1 MKKTFLFSFLLAV
14 VAMPAVSQ
22 SYEYPFQNPKLSFDE
37 RTDNLLSLLT
47 PQEKIGL
54 MMNGSISIDR
64 LDIPAYNWWNEAC
77 HGICYDRD
85 VRGRRSVP
93 YPVRAHP

>member
-1 MKKTFLFSFLLAV
+1 MKKNVLFSCLAV
-14 VAMPAVSQ
+14 AVVLLPGCKDQ
-22 SYEYPFQNPKLSFDE
+22 SYEYPFQNPKLSFDK

-64 LDIPAYNWWNEAC
+64 FDIPAYNWWNEAC
-77 HGICYDRD
+77 HG
-85 VRGRRSVP
+85 
-93 YPVRAHP
+93 